1 MKYWDPETLS
11 CYAAFQLQ
19 YRTEEI
25 RARLVAIEDDVWH
38 KAREMVKTG
47 YYHIENDPNT
57 NTPIAVINPE
67 PTEKDKLIMEREQ
80 CQAYLQDTQAEVI
93 DYLEKLVTG
102 AQPMSANNTDENII
116 TKRNKS
122 KARIEEIDQQL
133 ASMV

>member
-38 KAREMVKTG
+38 KAREMTKTG
-47 YYHIENDPNT
+47 HYHIENDPNT

-102 AQPMSANNTDENII
+102 VQPMSDNTDENII
-116 TKRNKS
+116 AKRNKA
-122 KARIEEIDQQL
+122 KARIAEIDQQL